1 MAAEIVHNALQI
13 LRLEEEDAFCIENVA
28 PALEDVRAIDPVLTR
43 TRQMLRRKHRLQRLA
58 MHPDFNF
65 GRKEGGLTFGHE
77 LVGATTPLTAA
88 AAPADDTLGL
98 LIKTCLGNTYNAAG
112 TAVVAAP
119 APTTTTFSVTPAQG
133 ARLRAGTA
141 ILVEGTGTGGVN
153 EVALIKSVATD
164 DVTLEFALSA
174 APANGAKIWN
184 SYSYYIDASQYKT
197 LQGQLVGE
205 AVADRWF
212 AAGIYGKLTFA
223 NLLQLEEVATCQFDL
238 AVTQWDE
245 DIVAAGVVAG
255 SYDEGYPVGT
265 SDEMEIVFTD
275 DGAGTRSLVSMSS
288 LEIDPNVT
296 WTVHHAR
303 GAAEREHAVRVRQT
317 GGAAVGSG
325 PTVKCTVDIDV
336 DFVTDFEAKT
346 KKLVCLMSGRT
357 AGACWAIIVPRA
369 QIAQDPERGVHSEMT
384 AYQLSLEA
392 HENDTGADSSGLIG
406 TTALMRSPIVV
417 CRM

>member
-1 MAAEIVHNALQI
+1 
-13 LRLEEEDAFCIENVA
+13 
-28 PALEDVRAIDPVLTR
+28 
-43 TRQMLRRKHRLQRLA
+43 MLRRKHRLQRLA

-184 SYSYYIDASQYKT
+184 SYSNFIDASQYKT

-255 SYDEGYPVGT
+255 
-265 SDEMEIVFTD
+265 IVAT
-275 DGAGTRSLVSMSS
+275 ALVSS
-288 LEIDPNVT
+288 
-296 WTVHHAR
+296 
-303 GAAEREHAVRVRQT
+303 
-317 GGAAVGSG
+317 GGALYYLEGTNLHRLILDGITIEDDVIVAEDVGSIGNSLG
-325 PTVKCTVDIDV
+325 PWVGVTGFNEPDV
-336 DFVTDFEAKT
+336 YALSLLEDTDLSYPT
-346 KKLVCLMSGRT
+346 NS
-357 AGACWAIIVPRA
+357 I
-369 QIAQDPERGVHSEMT
+369 PEIL
-384 AYQLSLEA
+384 AYQCAMDYKAKQRAPDNEIAILKMRRDELRVTLAKSAKRDEYNV
-392 HENDTGADSSGLIG
+392 EKIRNKYSRGYIG
-406 TTALMRSPIVV
+406 
-417 CRM
+417 